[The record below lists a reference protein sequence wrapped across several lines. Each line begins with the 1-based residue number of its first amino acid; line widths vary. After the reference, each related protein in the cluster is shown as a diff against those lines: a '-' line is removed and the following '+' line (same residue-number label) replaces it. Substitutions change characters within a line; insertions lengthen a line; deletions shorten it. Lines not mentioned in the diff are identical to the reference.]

1 MSQKFVF
8 YRRTSKDT
16 GDVAYIIKSQLQY
29 GEILGRAHERLQH
42 YEREVLAESDD
53 LGLLYKMK
61 ELAQGVDDE

>member
-1 MSQKFVF
+1 MSKFVL

-53 LGLLYKMK
+53 PQLLHTMR
-61 ELAQGVDDE
+61 ELAKGEEE